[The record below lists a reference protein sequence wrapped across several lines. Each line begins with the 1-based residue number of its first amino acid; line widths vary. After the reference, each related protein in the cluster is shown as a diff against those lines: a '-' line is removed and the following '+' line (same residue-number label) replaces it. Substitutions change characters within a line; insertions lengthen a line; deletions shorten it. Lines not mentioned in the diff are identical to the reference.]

1 MMPHHRAEDVFQ
13 REPITLFLSL
23 SLSLAL
29 YLSSSMERLPNG
41 RWSQV
46 YLKMEQ
52 GALREEAGIGL
63 GDDLECSLSVDRSF
77 EKLGNLGKLGVHFKI

>member
-13 REPITLFLSL
+13 REPITLFL

-63 GDDLECSLSVDRSF
+63 GDDLECSLSVDHSF

>member
-1 MMPHHRAEDVFQ
+1 MYFKGSLLPCF
-13 REPITLFLSL
+13 SL